1 MRQVLKSRFVLL
13 LICCFGLQYTA
24 QAQDNT
30 MTLKQALDKNL
41 VILKSAVALTSKSG
55 TAGIELSLVNITC
68 ANIAIEADPAL
79 VFRPKASG
87 APEVVLAGKER
98 FELAPEKQQKVVVS
112 SYRMSDDGRGAEP
125 GEKYGYYKQDA
136 SLRKVLAYVQDKHI
150 NAKLAQKAVLT
161 VADGAPLASV
171 YDAKQPKAS
180 KQLQKFLVSD
190 INASSSDGATSKFA
204 AYKPPPPVDTK
215 MVINLE
221 MNFRTTRNLNIR
233 ILNADGF
240 VYPDM
245 SQHEYVNGTN
255 GSRNVD
261 VEVDTA
267 HMPHGTYYVSVRDD
281 DNKVWSQKTIT
292 I

>member
-13 LICCFGLQYTA
+13 LICCFGLQYAA
-24 QAQDNT
+24 QAQGNQ

-68 ANIAIEADPAL
+68 ANIAIEVDPAL

-87 APEVVLAGKER
+87 APEMVLAGKEH
-98 FELAPEKQQKVVVS
+98 FELASEKAQKLVVS
-112 SYRMSDDGRGAEP
+112 GYRMSDDGRGIEQ
-125 GEKYGYYKQDA
+125 GEKYSYYKQDA
-136 SLRKVLAYVQDKHI
+136 SLKKVLSYVNEKHI
-150 NAKLAQKAVLT
+150 NAKLAQEAVLT
-161 VADGAPLASV
+161 IADGAPLASV

-190 INASSSDGATSKFA
+190 IKASSSDGATGKFA

-215 MVINLE
+215 MVINLD
-221 MNFRTTRNLNIR
+221 MNYKSTRNLNIR

-240 VYPDM
+240 VYSDM
-245 SQHEYVNGTN
+245 TQHEYINGAT
-255 GSRNVD
+255 GSRSVD

-292 I
+292 V

>member
-1 MRQVLKSRFVLL
+1 
-13 LICCFGLQYTA
+13 
-24 QAQDNT
+24 

-41 VILKSAVALTSKSG
+41 VILKSAAVIISKSG

-68 ANIAIEADPAL
+68 ANIAIEVDPAL

-87 APEVVLAGKER
+87 APEMVLAGKEHL
-98 FELAPEKQQKVVVS
+98 ELASEKPQKLVVN
-112 SYRMSDDGRGAEP
+112 SYRMSNDGREMES
-125 GEKYGYYKQDA
+125 GERYSYYKQDA
-136 SLRKVLAYVQDKHI
+136 SLKKVLAYVQEKHI
-150 NAKLAQKAVLT
+150 SAKLAQKAVLT

-190 INASSSDGATSKFA
+190 IKASSSDEVTRKFA
-204 AYKPPPPVDTK
+204 AYKPPPPADTR

-221 MNFRTTRNLNIR
+221 MNFRSTRNLNIR
-233 ILNADGF
+233 ILNAEGF
-240 VYPDM
+240 VYSDM
-245 SQHEYVNGTN
+245 SQHEYINGAT
-255 GSRNVD
+255 GSRSVD

-292 I
+292 V